1 MKKNKK
7 LTEYFSKY
15 GDIPNEYFE
24 RFLYSISKL
33 NIKPKDIDKIKNSIK
48 RILGIKYEEI
58 SFVFYFY
65 PQATPRPRYS
75 RFTKSFYVKNALDY
89 NSIFK
94 EFMES
99 SNDIN
104 FKITT
109 PCELYCK
116 TYSPIPSNMNKV
128 DTMLAELGFIKH
140 VSKPDADNLLK
151 SYSDMVQKNIVID
164 DALFY
169 KMNIEKLYS
178 FKPRIEITIRFMTEY
193 DSKYTKNKIE
203 KYKEIK
209 INKE

>member
-24 RFLYSISKL
+24 RFAYLISTL
-33 NIKPKDIDKIKNSIK
+33 NIKMKDIDKIKKSIK

-99 SNDIN
+99 CEDIN

-116 TYSPIPSNMNKV
+116 TYSPIPSNMNKT
-128 DTMLAELGFIKH
+128 DSILAELGLIKH

-151 SYSDMVQKNIVID
+151 SYSDMIQRNIIID

-169 KMNIEKLYS
+169 KMDIEKLYS

-193 DSKYTKNKIE
+193 DSNYTQKKIE
-203 KYKEIK
+203 KYKEL
-209 INKE
+209 KETKQ